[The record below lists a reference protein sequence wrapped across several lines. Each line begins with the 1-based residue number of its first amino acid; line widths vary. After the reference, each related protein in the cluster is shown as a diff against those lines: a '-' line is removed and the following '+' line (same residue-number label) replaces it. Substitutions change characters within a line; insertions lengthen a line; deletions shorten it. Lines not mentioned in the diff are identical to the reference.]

1 MRIKKTVLLLALFI
15 ATLIPTF
22 SLAANESNKNSSIR
36 ANELCSPCVLIL
48 FSYDPNKNW
57 HVTRAAAY
65 NNLENCL
72 KMGDRFNKDMKRELD
87 KKTQQTTSYY
97 CLQAD
102 LP

>member
-1 MRIKKTVLLLALFI
+1 MCVKKAVLLLALFL
-15 ATLIPTF
+15 TGRIPTF
-22 SLAANESNKNSSIR
+22 SQSTAEKNKNSSVR
-36 ANELCSPCVLIL
+36 GNEPCSPCVLIL

-65 NNLENCL
+65 KDL
-72 KMGDRFNKDMKRELD
+72 KGCTDMGDRFDEDMKRTLD
-87 KKTQQTTSYY
+87 KQNQQTTSYY